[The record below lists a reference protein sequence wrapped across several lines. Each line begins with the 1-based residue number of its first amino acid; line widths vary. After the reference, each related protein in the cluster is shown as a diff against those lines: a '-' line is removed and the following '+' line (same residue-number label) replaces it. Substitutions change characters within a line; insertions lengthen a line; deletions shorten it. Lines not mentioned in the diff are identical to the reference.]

1 MFGGNIIN
9 SMVGSMMEF
18 RGKIYLFGAVAAI
31 VLISTGI
38 YSISDTGKFE
48 KGKSSQ
54 TSDKSADGSLISS
67 VELNKGQLKSVK
79 VEQVVE
85 RTFVIRREAVGS
97 VEFNQDMTVHVFP
110 PYQGKIISLFAK
122 LGDEVVEGQKLYT
135 IDSPDFS
142 QAESSLI
149 AADAAL
155 KMTGLTL
162 ERAKYLHKAEAIS
175 QKELDQA
182 ISDQQSA
189 EGALQAARNAVRLFG
204 KTEAETDEII
214 AQRKIDPMMVVP
226 SPITGRVTARN
237 AAPGLFVQ
245 PGTLPAP
252 YAVADISTMWVNA
265 FVVESDSPLFQ
276 VGQKVQAKVTCFP
289 DRVFE
294 GKISV
299 IGESVDPT
307 THRLLVRSEIGDPKH
322 ELRPGMFATI
332 TIDTGDSMRAPAV
345 CLEGVIREG
354 DGTMTVWVTTDRRK
368 FIKRRVKVGLQQDGY
383 HQIVKGLQLGEL
395 IATEGALFLSNAL
408 ALTNTSR

>member
-1 MFGGNIIN
+1 
-9 SMVGSMMEF
+9 MEF
-18 RGKIYLFGAVAAI
+18 RAKRIHLFGAVAAI
-31 VLISTGI
+31 VIIAIGI
-38 YSISDTGKFE
+38 YCISDTGKQDVQKTQPE

-54 TSDKSADGSLISS
+54 TSDRSADGSIIGS
-67 VELNKGQLKSVK
+67 VELNKEQLKSVK

-85 RTFVIRREAVGS
+85 RTFVIRRDAVGS
-97 VEFNQDMTVHVFP
+97 VDFNEDMTVQVFP
-110 PYQGKIISLFAK
+110 PYQGKIISLFAQ
-122 LGDEVVEGQKLYT
+122 LGDEVVEGRKLYT

-162 ERAKYLHKAEAIS
+162 ERARYLHKAEAIS

-189 EGALQAARNAVRLFG
+189 EGAFVAARNAVRLFG
-204 KTEAETDEII
+204 KTEAETDAIVAE
-214 AQRKIDPMMVVP
+214 RKIDPMMVVP

-245 PGTLPAP
+245 PGTPPAP
-252 YAVADISTMWVNA
+252 YSVADISTMWVNA
-265 FVVESDSPLFQ
+265 FVPESDSPLFH
-276 VGQKVQAKVTCFP
+276 VGQRVQVKVTCFP

-294 GKISV
+294 GKITI
-299 IGESVDPT
+299 IGASVDPA

-345 CLEGVIREG
+345 SLDGVVREG
-354 DGTMTVWVTTDRRK
+354 DGTMTVWVTTDRHK
-368 FIKRRVKVGLQQDGY
+368 FIKRRVKVGFQQDGY